1 MIQNELSVVLND
13 IADVYNT
20 KFIKRLIKDFESEV
34 DNLNNYITY
43 LWQDIPNNIQYQYFK
58 NDFKIFKS
66 WIHNLIPKDL
76 DDTTRAIKNKN
87 FELLEFRL
95 NILNDKID
103 FVEFFNKIDR
113 EPFIMFNSDIYI
125 LIGGLDKKE
134 IKLNL
139 EVLLN
144 SGYILKQ
151 ELKTK
156 NKSII
161 YLLTI
166 I

>member
-1 MIQNELSVVLND
+1 MPEESAFD
-13 IADVYNT
+13 
-20 KFIKRLIKDFESEV
+20 FIKKR
-34 DNLNNYITY
+34 T
-43 LWQDIPNNIQYQYFK
+43 
-58 NDFKIFKS
+58 
-66 WIHNLIPKDL
+66 
-76 DDTTRAIKNKN
+76 AISLYEK
-87 FELLEFRL
+87 LV